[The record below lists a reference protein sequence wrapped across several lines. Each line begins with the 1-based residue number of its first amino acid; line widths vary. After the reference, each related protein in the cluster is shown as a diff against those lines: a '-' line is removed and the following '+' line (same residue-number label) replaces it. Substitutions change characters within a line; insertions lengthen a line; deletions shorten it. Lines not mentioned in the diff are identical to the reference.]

1 MATLPFTA
9 DLTSTPFRLLAELLG
24 DIHEFECTCE
34 AKVELGE
41 VANVIVTAVF
51 VGALKLTKHSDRMVA
66 ELAREIAVQAE
77 FDDDFCR
84 AARLAEGVVH
94 RGGRFRYLHDPDR
107 QREDRVADE
116 MHRASPPS
124 VAA

>member
-1 MATLPFTA
+1 MASLPFTA

-34 AKVELGE
+34 AEVELGE

-51 VGALKLTKHSDRMVA
+51 VGAFKLTKHSDRMVA

-94 RGGRFRYLHDPDR
+94 RGGRPRYLPDPDR

-116 MHRASPPS
+116 LMD
-124 VAA
+124 AAE